1 MADKIGF
8 IGLGRM
14 GKPMAANLVKK
25 GFSLVVHDLN
35 PTAVKDLVAMG
46 AQSASVPDMAR
57 DCRIIVTM
65 LPSSVEVEQ
74 TALGENGIFAH
85 AQPGSIL
92 MDMSTIDPL
101 ATDRLAQK
109 AAAKGLTM
117 VDAPVG
123 RLAEHAD
130 RGESLF
136 MVGASDAD
144 MAHVQP
150 LLNAMGT
157 TTHHCGPVGTGGRTK
172 LVNNYLAVTLTQ
184 VNAEALAL
192 SQRFGLDITKTLQVL
207 LGTSATNGQL
217 RMNFANKVLLGDT
230 SPGFTIDLAH
240 KDMSLVIAAAHASK
254 VPCRWPLPYT
264 SPTAWPAPAIMVA
277 SISRAWPMCSA
288 AWPASTSRACPRAG
302 RRVKGLIEEAAIS
315 ASVLWPQRRKRGTKA
330 AIPPSPQTRHVHA
343 HPCPYRLPLAQ

>member
-1 MADKIGF
+1 MAEKIGF

-14 GKPMAANLVKK
+14 GKSMAANLQKK
-25 GFSLVVHDLN
+25 GFALQVNDLN
-35 PTAVKDLVAMG
+35 QSAVQELVALG
-46 AQSASVPDMAR
+46 AQAAPVAEMAR
-57 DCRIIVTM
+57 DCRIIITM

-74 TALGENGIFAH
+74 IALAADGIFAH
-85 AQPGSIL
+85 AQPGTIL

-101 ATDRLAQK
+101 ATDKLAQL
-109 AAAKGLTM
+109 AAAKGLST

-144 MAHVQP
+144 FARVQP

-172 LVNNYLAVTLTQ
+172 LVNNYVAVSLTQ

-192 SQRFGLDITKTLQVL
+192 SQRFGLDISKTLQVL

-217 RMNFANKVLLGDT
+217 RMNFANKVLVGDT

-240 KDMSLVIAAAHASK
+240 KDMSLVVGAAHAAK
-254 VPCRWPLPYT
+254 VPMP
-264 SPTAWPAPAIMVA
+264 VA
-277 SISRAWPMCSA
+277 AAVHESYSLARASQHGSIDFSGMAD
-288 AWPASTSRACPRAG
+288 
-302 RRVKGLIEEAAIS
+302 
-315 ASVLWPQRRKRGTKA
+315 VL
-330 AIPPSPQTRHVHA
+330 
-343 HPCPYRLPLAQ
+343 CELAQIDKPRVPKGWTPG